1 MKIYIITDL
10 EGPAGI
16 SRFDQTRD
24 VDPPTKAISMQL
36 LTREVNACVD
46 GILDADPQA
55 EVTVWDG
62 HGGGGID
69 IMLFHPKAKLITRGP
84 ISAPYHLDE
93 TYHAL
98 FFVGQHA
105 MAGTPEAP
113 LCHTYSSKT
122 VEHYK
127 LNGIPVGEF
136 GCRALMAG
144 TMGIPTCFIAGDDK
158 AIAEAQ
164 ELVPGIVGAVV
175 KWGLAQELAL
185 HLSPS
190 AARELIRQKAAEA
203 LAKIPE
209 IEPVRM
215 DPPYEFEAR
224 VYEGVDISGYLRM
237 GGEALDARTIIMRTD
252 NICELP
258 I

>member
-1 MKIYIITDL
+1 MKLYIITDL

-16 SRFDQTRD
+16 NRFDQTRD
-24 VDPPTKAISMQL
+24 ADPATNATSMEL

-46 GILDADPQA
+46 GILDADA
-55 EVTVWDG
+55 DAGVVVWDG
-62 HGGGGID
+62 HGSGGID
-69 IMLFHPKAKLITRGP
+69 VLLFHPKAKLIARGP
-84 ISAPYHLDE
+84 ISAPYYLDE
-93 TYHAL
+93 TYDAL

-122 VEHYK
+122 VDWYK
-127 LNGIPVGEF
+127 INGVPLGEF
-136 GCRALMAG
+136 GCRAVMAG
-144 TMGIPTCFIAGDDK
+144 MMAIPTCFIAGDDK
-158 AIAEAQ
+158 AVTEAQ

-185 HLSPS
+185 HLSPV
-190 AARELIRQKAAEA
+190 AARGLIREKAAEA
-203 LAKIPE
+203 IGKISE

-224 VYEGVDISGYLRM
+224 VHEGVDIGAYLRM
-237 GGEALDARTIIMRTD
+237 GGQALDARTVVIRTD
-252 NICELP
+252 NICDLP
-258 I
+258 V